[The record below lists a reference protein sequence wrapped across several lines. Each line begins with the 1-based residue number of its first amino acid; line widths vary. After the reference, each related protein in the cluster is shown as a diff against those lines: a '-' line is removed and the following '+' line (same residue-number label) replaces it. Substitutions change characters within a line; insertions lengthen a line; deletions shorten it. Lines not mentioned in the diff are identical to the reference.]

1 MNSIISYQKRKE
13 KKKTNPS
20 FRFIK
25 LNNGHLPKRTKP
37 DRAWNDPLMVGSLHI
52 YFHTCEA
59 ARGQFSGPMA
69 GLKDPHKK
77 RWHLFVSSWEWG
89 LLFGGKAGWGG
100 HQACEVDA
108 LNGQLFRAPLKALV
122 RVISDVVCIWTI
134 ILFNLKDPKVEP
146 WPRQRWP
153 FLAVDSHVTMA
164 NLVHLFWRPHMEP
177 IWNIDPYLSY

>member
-1 MNSIISYQKRKE
+1 MVTYPKEQNLTGHEMILWWSLAYVYISTRAKLPAGSSVAPWPGWRALQITLASVCLQLRVGFAFWGE
-13 KKKTNPS
+13 K
-20 FRFIK
+20 
-25 LNNGHLPKRTKP
+25 LG
-37 DRAWNDPLMVGSLHI
+37 
-52 YFHTCEA
+52 E
-59 ARGQFSGPMA
+59 
-69 GLKDPHKK
+69 
-77 RWHLFVSSWEWG
+77 
-89 LLFGGKAGWGG
+89 GG

-153 FLAVDSHVTMA
+153 FLAVDLHVTMA